1 MLKPNVINVI
11 AFFFIKYVTFY
22 IFLML
27 LNQNYSFIRIDQLR
41 TGQDV
46 FYYLFLFLFL
56 PVVMTVLL
64 ILPVYL
70 SFKIKNIFGFS
81 TVFLIVLALECVI
94 YTWSTS
100 QRITSYSF
108 YNLMVSLIVFCVLFY
123 KAIILKMAKRENH
136 NIR

>member
-100 QRITSYSF
+100 QRITLYSF
-108 YNLMVSLIVFCVLFY
+108 YNLMVSLIVFCVFFY
-123 KAIILKMAKRENH
+123 KAIILKMAKR
-136 NIR
+136 